1 MTTAA
6 AQMGYVIFRDT
17 YARDT
22 GTPLEELDERAA
34 RAFTR
39 MLAGLAA
46 KPPAE
51 QRDPE
56 D

>member
-1 MTTAA
+1 MKTAA

-46 KPPAE
+46 PPAE